1 MKVRISFF
9 ICIIILLFGSVVSA
23 DEYGVFVKIIGGAK
37 GSFDEVSA
45 KVERALKDGGWEIL
59 TTYDTGT
66 PEDSAFHSRVII
78 FTSSTYTASIMSYGV
93 KAAFA
98 LPLRVGM
105 YEDKTGINVTLL
117 NPVATNR
124 TMVHETRTKKPS
136 LSTVEAISSAITK
149 AVEGTKVMKQM
160 GEIRKTGKLGGFG
173 NDDFRD
179 KIVTIYWARQ
189 DTDPVYKRIVEN
201 VKYGIQHNTKNW
213 ELVYTLDLSSYG
225 TTIFGIGNA
234 DIESMAFSIA
244 REKKSNKFF
253 KFPVLY
259 HNTAFPIEVI
269 VYKEGGKVKVVT
281 LEEMYRMKYYFEDAG
296 FWVFIKYFRKPGQI
310 QDEIVEMVL
319 DGMKRDT
326 EQ

>member
-1 MKVRISFF
+1 MKVMISVFL
-9 ICIIILLFGSVVSA
+9 CIIIVLFGSVVSA
-23 DEYGVFVKIIGGAK
+23 EEYGVYVKIMERAK

-45 KVERALKDGGWEIL
+45 KVERALKEDGWEIL
-59 TTYDTGT
+59 TTYETGT
-66 PEDSAFHSRVII
+66 PEDSALRSRVII
-78 FTSSTYTASIMSYGV
+78 FSSPPYTASIMSYGV

-98 LPLRVGM
+98 LPLRIGV
-105 YEDKTGINVTLL
+105 YEDKVGINITLL
-117 NPVATNR
+117 NPVAINR

-136 LSTVEAISSAITK
+136 LSTVETISTAIAE

-160 GEIRKTGKLGGFG
+160 GEIRKARNLGDFG
-173 NDDFRD
+173 NKNFRD
-179 KIVTIYWARQ
+179 KIVTIFSARH
-189 DTDPVYKRIVEN
+189 DSEPAYKRIIEN

-234 DIESMAFSIA
+234 DIERMAFSIA

-319 DGMKRDT
+319 DGMKRDI

>member
-1 MKVRISFF
+1 MKVSISVF
-9 ICIIILLFGSVVSA
+9 ICIIVVLFGSVGSA
-23 DEYGVFVKIIGGAK
+23 DEYGVFVKIMERAK

-45 KVERALKDGGWEIL
+45 KVERALKEGGWEIL

-78 FTSSTYTASIMSYGV
+78 FTSPTYTASIMSYGV

-98 LPLRVGM
+98 LPLRVGV
-105 YEDKTGINVTLL
+105 YEDKTGINIALL

-136 LSTVEAISSAITK
+136 LSTVETISTAIAK
-149 AVEGTKVMKQM
+149 AVEGTKVTKQM
-160 GEIRKTGKLGGFG
+160 GEIRKAGKLEGFG

-179 KIVTIYWARQ
+179 KIVTIYWARR
-189 DTDPVYKRIVEN
+189 DTESVYKRIVEN

-213 ELVYTLDLSSYG
+213 ELVYTLDLPSYG

-234 DIESMAFSIA
+234 DIERMAFSIS

-269 VYKEGGKVKVVT
+269 VYKEGGRVKVVT
-281 LEEMYRMKYYFEDAG
+281 LEETYRMKYYFEDAG
-296 FWVFIKYFRKPGQI
+296 FWVFIKYFRKPGHI
-310 QDEIVEMVL
+310 QDEIAEMVL
-319 DGMKRDT
+319 DGMRRDI